1 MNCNDYRKALA
12 AEPEYDGG
20 AEHLRECA
28 ACREY
33 RSEMLALEA
42 TIRQALAIDVPDLA
56 IPALPDTEADAVVPM
71 RRRKSSAP
79 AWFAMAA
86 TVAVAA
92 ILGLRMFGAGVQY
105 ESLAQEVLAHVD
117 HDPAALRVTDVAVT
131 DERLHAVVPADIANL
146 DHSTGL
152 VTYAQSCIINGHSVP
167 HLVIQG
173 VTGPVTVLLMP
184 EEPVGE
190 AIPLEGENVN
200 GVILPV
206 GSGSIAI
213 IGGAN
218 ERLGPI
224 QEEVLKSVTWTT

>member
-1 MNCNDYRKALA
+1 MNC
-12 AEPEYDGG
+12 E
-20 AEHLRECA
+20 
-28 ACREY
+28 EY
-33 RSEMLALEA
+33 RQAIAADPAYDDGTGHLVECSDCRAYRAEMLALEA
-42 TIRQALAIDVPDLA
+42 KISRALQIDVPYLA
-56 IPALPDTEADAVVPM
+56 IPALTDVEGDNVVPLK
-71 RRRKSSAP
+71 RRRSTMP

-92 ILGLRMFGAGVQY
+92 ILGVRMFGIGVHH

-117 HDPAALRVTDVAVT
+117 HDPAALQVTDVTVT
-131 DERLHAVVPADIANL
+131 DDRLRTVVPANIANL
-146 DHSTGL
+146 DRSAGL
-152 VTYAQSCIINGHSVP
+152 ITYAQSCIINGHTVP

-173 VTGPVTVLLMP
+173 ARGPVTVLLMP

-190 AIPLEGENVN
+190 AVQLSGENVR

-213 IGGAN
+213 IGAAD
-218 ERLGPI
+218 ERLESI